1 MYRKFT
7 IKALL
12 GNDETKP
19 VCGDKS
25 HPTTSNFR
33 ANKNRLHG
41 SIIIVATTRGM
52 IFSEKKENGIANTLM
67 EICQRTCR
75 GC

>member
-1 MYRKFT
+1 MKS
-7 IKALL
+7 LL

-19 VCGDKS
+19 VCDDKG
-25 HPTTSNFR
+25 HPTTSNFC
-33 ANKNRLHG
+33 ANKKSASWFNDYCRNNQRHDFFG
-41 SIIIVATTRGM
+41 
-52 IFSEKKENGIANTLM
+52 KKENGIANTLM